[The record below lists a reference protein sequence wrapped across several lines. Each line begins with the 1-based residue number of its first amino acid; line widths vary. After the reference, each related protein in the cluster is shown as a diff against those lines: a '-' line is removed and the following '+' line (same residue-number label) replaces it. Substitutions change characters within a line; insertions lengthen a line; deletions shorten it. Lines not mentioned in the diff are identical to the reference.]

1 MNELEL
7 KEELRKQREDYEA
20 EIDNRIHEIETEK
33 ERSEKEATRIKIKIQ
48 EAEDLDHYYNA
59 IKEQEIS
66 EIRDRYYLE
75 RQMKEDAEIA
85 ALAMEQA
92 ETADAEDD
100 KKSEVPPSGDDTGCD
115 AEPTLGYTDFDSIR
129 KAAEEE
135 AEEAKKRREE
145 EEAAA
150 NAIKEAEEEAKE
162 ERRRLEILQQELEEE
177 EEEEKRKAQ
186 ILAEQNERDW

>member
-1 MNELEL
+1 MNEL
-7 KEELRKQREDYEA
+7 KEELRKQREVADKEF
-20 EIDNRIHEIETEK
+20 DNRIHEIKTEK
-33 ERSEKEATRIKIKIQ
+33 ERSEEDRDKIKIKIE
-48 EAEDLDHYYNA
+48 EAEDLEHYYNA

-66 EIRDRYYLE
+66 AIKDRYYLE
-75 RQMKEDAEIA
+75 IQMKEDAEKA
-85 ALAMEQA
+85 VLALE
-92 ETADAEDD
+92 EADAEDD

-115 AEPTLGYTDFDSIR
+115 AEPTLGYTDFDSI
-129 KAAEEE
+129 KKAEEE

-162 ERRRLEILQQELEEE
+162 ELRRLEILQQELEEEEKE